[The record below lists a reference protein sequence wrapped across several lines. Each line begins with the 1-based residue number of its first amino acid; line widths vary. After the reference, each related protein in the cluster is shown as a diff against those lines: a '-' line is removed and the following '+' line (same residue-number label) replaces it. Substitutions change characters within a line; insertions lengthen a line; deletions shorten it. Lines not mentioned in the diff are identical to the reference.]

1 MDAFQCIKTMRAVRN
16 FADKPLP
23 DEALHRILQAGRWSG
38 SSKNSQPW
46 RLIVVRDRLTLERL
60 AECGPF
66 AGHLRGA
73 AAGIAL
79 AIEPTSSAGE
89 FDAGRLAQNLQL
101 TAWNEGIGSCIAAMY
116 DEDKAKSILG
126 VPKEKVMWCVIS
138 FGYPAE
144 GEPRRGALANAGRKK
159 LDEIV
164 RWEQW

>member
-23 DEALHRILQAGRWSG
+23 DEALRRILQAGRWSG

-46 RLIVVRDRLTLERL
+46 HLIVVRERETLARLS
-60 AECGPF
+60 ECGPF

-73 AAGIAL
+73 VAGIAIV
-79 AIEPTSSAGE
+79 IEPTASVAE
-89 FDAGRLAQNLQL
+89 FDAGRLAQDLQL
-101 TAWNEGIGSCIAAMY
+101 AAWNDGIGSCIAAMY
-116 DEDKAKSILG
+116 EEDKAKSILG
-126 VPKEKVMWCVIS
+126 VPKEMQMWCVIS
-138 FGYPAE
+138 FGFPAE